1 MREHL
6 LDDGR
11 HVEVLLSAWVLA
23 NLFFYIFEIIQKNG
37 ATFGWGIGPSSHAF
51 HTARRF
57 S

>member
-1 MREHL
+1 VREHL